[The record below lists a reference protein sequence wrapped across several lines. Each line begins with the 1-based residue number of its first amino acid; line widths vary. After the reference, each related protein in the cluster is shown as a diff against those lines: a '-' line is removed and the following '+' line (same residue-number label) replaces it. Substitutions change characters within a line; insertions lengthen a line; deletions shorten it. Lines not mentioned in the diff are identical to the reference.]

1 MGQVT
6 VGWRD
11 YAFFKEKGKTLSP
24 FLLKKGGKHTYKFFH
39 SQDLQRMAGLVIE
52 SLAIH
57 WSCVRLL
64 LTSIP
69 IF

>member
-52 SLAIH
+52 S
-57 WSCVRLL
+57 
-64 LTSIP
+64 
-69 IF
+69 